1 MKKQLIAGVTALGI
15 LSLVVMPT
23 VVFGQAATDPI
34 TSGFDY
40 SKNIGGGAFG
50 SADLRDTIV
59 SLVNVLL
66 GFLGIIAVIIIL
78 WGGFK
83 WMTAGGNEEKVG
95 EARSLIISGII
106 GLAIIIASFAISRF
120 VISSFSAA
128 TGSPIS
134 F

>member
-1 MKKQLIAGVTALGI
+1 MKKQLIATVSALGL
-15 LSLVVMPT
+15 LSLVVIPS
-23 VVFGQAATDPI
+23 VVFAQQDPI
-34 TSGFDY
+34 TNSFGY
-40 SKNIGGGAFG
+40 AQEIGGGAFG
-50 SADLRDTIV
+50 TADLRDTIV

-95 EARSLIISGII
+95 EARSLIIAGII

-120 VISSFSAA
+120 VIQSFSTA
-128 TGSPIS
+128 TGSTVS

>member
-1 MKKQLIAGVTALGI
+1 MKKQLIASASALGL
-15 LSLVVMPT
+15 LSLVVLPS
-23 VVFGQAATDPI
+23 VVFAQVDPI
-34 TSGFDY
+34 TNSFGY
-40 SKNIGGGAFG
+40 AQGIGGGAFG
-50 SADLRDTIV
+50 TADLRDTIV

-95 EARSLIISGII
+95 EARSLIIAGII

-120 VISSFSAA
+120 VIQSFSSA
-128 TGSPIS
+128 TGSSVS